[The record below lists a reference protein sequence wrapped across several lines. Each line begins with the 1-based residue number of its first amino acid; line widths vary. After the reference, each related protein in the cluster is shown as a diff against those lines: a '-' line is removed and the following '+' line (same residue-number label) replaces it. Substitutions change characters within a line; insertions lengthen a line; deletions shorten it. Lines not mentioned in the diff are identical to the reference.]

1 MRVSRLGFGSEL
13 GFRWHFSLLSSLRY
27 LQDSPRSLCTTSWW
41 SHSCN
46 ITPLVYSSNYL
57 NNESRLQV
65 LLTHLPVRLRSL
77 HPVSDKYPQKMRDG
91 VKKRTSVL
99 WAQYNAMVATRRLD
113 IAYWLNFE
121 DSLHTLHTSVQ
132 HKMFKQQWMYLA
144 RKRLCCC
151 CHINSNWS
159 SHPKST
165 QSSQCFRSDG
175 RGATD
180 HRCLKCPMLLTP
192 DQNLK
197 REGGHQT

>member
-1 MRVSRLGFGSEL
+1 
-13 GFRWHFSLLSSLRY
+13 
-27 LQDSPRSLCTTSWW
+27 
-41 SHSCN
+41 
-46 ITPLVYSSNYL
+46 
-57 NNESRLQV
+57 
-65 LLTHLPVRLRSL
+65 
-77 HPVSDKYPQKMRDG
+77 MRDG
-91 VKKRTSVL
+91 VSLLANVIRATSRNIYFVSITQENVGLLRRWEKRKAHYWCQKASKPFYGRTT
-99 WAQYNAMVATRRLD
+99 MVATRRLD

-159 SHPKST
+159 SHEKST
-165 QSSQCFRSDG
+165 QSPQCFRSDG

-180 HRCLKCPMLLTP
+180 HRCLKCPMLLTL

-197 REGGHQT
+197 REGGHQTEVVALDWQVDNQRQVFFRLRYQIIGI